1 MRKIKIISI
10 TLVLLLM
17 INIVSL
23 AAIDQTISFDISYEG
38 NVKVNEEKNATI
50 ILEGNNTPLHSN
62 VRVKVDIEGP
72 ATPKV
77 LATDSLGTEIDI
89 AQEGYWGP
97 EAGFAI
103 GGTFKNETPIKA
115 TFTKA
120 GTYTITLNLLDAQNN
135 NDILAGRVFT
145 IEVVDD
151 TPIVNETV
159 NETINEIVNE
169 PTQELPK
176 TGTSLIE
183 YVIYAAILFVV
194 IYIGYQ
200 ISKRK
205 N

>member
-10 TLVLLLM
+10 TLTILLM
-17 INIVSL
+17 ISVASF
-23 AAIDQTISFDISYEG
+23 AQIDQTISFDISYEG

-120 GTYTITLNLLDAQNN
+120 GTYTITLNLLDVQNN
-135 NDILAGRVFT
+135 NDILAGSVFT

-169 PTQELPK
+169 PMQELPK

>member
-10 TLVLLLM
+10 TLVFLLM
-17 INIVSL
+17 ISVASF
-23 AAIDQTISFDISYEG
+23 AQIDQTISFDISYEG
-38 NVKVNEEKNATI
+38 DVRVNEEKSATI
-50 ILEGNNTPLHSN
+50 ILAGNNTPIHSN
-62 VRVKVDIEGP
+62 VIVKVDIEG
-72 ATPKV
+72 TVKPKI

-97 EAGFAI
+97 NAGFAI
-103 GGTFKNETPIKA
+103 GGTFSNETPIRA

-120 GTYTITLNLLDAQNN
+120 GTYTITLNLLDVQNN

-151 TPIVNETV
+151 TPVVNETV
-159 NETINEIVNE
+159 NQTVNQPQE
-169 PTQELPK
+169 ELPK

-194 IYIGYQ
+194 IYIGYK

-205 N
+205 I

>member
-10 TLVLLLM
+10 TLTILLM
-17 INIVSL
+17 ISVASF
-23 AAIDQTISFDISYEG
+23 AQIDQTISFDISYEG

-120 GTYTITLNLLDAQNN
+120 GTYTITLNLLDVQNN

-159 NETINEIVNE
+159 NETINEIANE

-194 IYIGYQ
+194 VYIGYQ

>member
-1 MRKIKIISI
+1 MRKIKIICI
-10 TLVLLLM
+10 TLLFLLM
-17 INIVSL
+17 INIVSF

-38 NVKVNEEKNATI
+38 TVKVNEEKNANI
-50 ILEGNNTPLHSN
+50 ILAGNNTPIHSN
-62 VRVKVDIEGP
+62 VIVKVDIEGP
-72 ATPKV
+72 AKPKI

-89 AQEGYWGP
+89 AKEGYWGP
-97 EAGFAI
+97 NAGFAI
-103 GGTFKNETPIKA
+103 GGTFKNETPIRA

-120 GTYTITLNLLDAQNN
+120 GTYTVSLNLLDVQNN

-151 TPIVNETV
+151 TPVVNETV
-159 NETINEIVNE
+159 NQIVNQPQE
-169 PTQELPK
+169 ELPK

-194 IYIGYQ
+194 IYIGYK

-205 N
+205 I

>member
-10 TLVLLLM
+10 TLLSLLM

-23 AAIDQTISFDISYEG
+23 AAIDQTINFDIIYQGS
-38 NVKVNEEKNATI
+38 VKVNEEKNATI

-72 ATPKV
+72 EKPKI

-89 AQEGYWGP
+89 AKEGYWGP
-97 EAGFAI
+97 AVGFTI
-103 GGTFKNETPIKA
+103 GGTFKNETPIRA

-120 GTYTITLNLLDAQNN
+120 GTYTISLNLLDVQNN
-135 NDILAGRVFT
+135 NDILAGRVFK
-145 IEVVDD
+145 IEVVED
-151 TPIVNETV
+151 TPTV
-159 NETINEIVNE
+159 NEIINN
-169 PTQELPK
+169 PTEELPK

-183 YVIYAAILFVV
+183 YVIYATILFVI
-194 IYIGYQ
+194 IYVVYQ
-200 ISKRK
+200 ISRRK

>member
-10 TLVLLLM
+10 TLLALLM

-23 AAIDQTISFDISYEG
+23 AAIDQTISFDISYQG

-62 VRVKVDIEGP
+62 VIVKVDIEGP
-72 ATPKV
+72 ETPKI

-89 AQEGYWGP
+89 AKEGYWGP
-97 EAGFAI
+97 NTGFTI
-103 GGTFKNETPIKA
+103 GGTFKNETPIRA

-120 GTYTITLNLLDAQNN
+120 GTYTVSLNLLDVQNN

-145 IEVVDD
+145 IEVIDD
-151 TPIVNETV
+151 TPVVNETV
-159 NETINEIVNE
+159 NEIVNQPAE
-169 PTQELPK
+169 ELPK

-183 YVIYAAILFVV
+183 YVIYAAILFTL

-205 N
+205 I